1 MDHIAHPRWI
11 AGRYGLAH
19 LLGRGG
25 MGSVWAARRRDDGQ
39 LVAVKLMTPAQAA
52 SLPARR
58 RFAREAQAAM
68 RLRSLH
74 VVAVLD
80 YGIDGDVPFIVM
92 ELLTGEDLRARL
104 RRKRRL
110 TIAAAAQIT
119 AQTCAALELAH
130 GAGIVHRDLK
140 PANVFLA
147 RVGDREVVKILD
159 FGLAFDVDPDEA
171 SEHAEGVLL
180 GSPHYM
186 SPEQARGR
194 PLDHRTDLWS
204 LGVLIYRML
213 TGAKPFGG
221 ITVTEV
227 LLRICTDPVP
237 SARAVVPELPPGIDA
252 FFERALARDPGAR
265 FQSAHELGAA
275 FAEVVGSEAERRE
288 ALTIPPPMEVLG
300 ESVPPPPDD
309 DQVPEADD
317 TDSFDPQHD
326 CQGRTAY
333 RLAPSAHHSKGLL

>member
-1 MDHIAHPRWI
+1 
-11 AGRYGLAH
+11 
-19 LLGRGG
+19 
-25 MGSVWAARRRDDGQ
+25 MGSVWAARRRDDGRS
-39 LVAVKLMTPAQAA
+39 VAVKLMAPAQAA

-68 RLRSLH
+68 RLCSLH
-74 VVAVLD
+74 VVEVLD

-110 TIAAAAQIT
+110 SVAAAAEIT
-119 AQTCAALELAH
+119 AQTCEALELAH

-140 PANVFLA
+140 PANVFLT

-159 FGLAFDVDPDEA
+159 FGLAFDVEPSEA
-171 SEHAEGVLL
+171 SDRTDGVLL

-186 SPEQARGR
+186 SPEQALGR

-204 LGVLIYRML
+204 MGVLLYRML

-221 ITVTEV
+221 MTVTEV

-237 SARAVVPELPPGIDA
+237 SARAVVPELPTGIDA

-265 FQSAHELGAA
+265 FQSAHELCAA
-275 FAEVVGSEAERRE
+275 FAAVVGVEAERRE
-288 ALTIPPPMEVLG
+288 ALTIPPPMAGIV
-300 ESVPPPPDD
+300 ESVPPPSGDDEPPDT
-309 DQVPEADD
+309 DD

-326 CQGRTAY
+326 CQGTPLY
-333 RLAPSAHHSKGLL
+333 RVARPVSRSKGLL